1 MYMMSLA
8 LVLPCISTISQTKTQ
23 YMTNDYFKKLLFITL
38 FFASAYSYA
47 QGVNEVLKASQFGGI
62 SNVSYNPAIADN
74 RFLVD
79 INLISLGGGLENNY
93 IGLDRNTLTKHNLFS
108 DPNFQ
113 DDHLKERLNGRPK
126 RVYAGMQV
134 QGPLSF
140 MFSFG
145 KNRNNKNAI
154 GVSWHANTILNVD
167 GMDERFARSAYYGLG
182 TKADSITGFNYQ
194 NLNNKNFSAKTLA
207 WADFGITYS
216 RVVFDNG
223 NHMLKAGVTG
233 KFIVGIAG
241 GYISSK
247 NIDYRIRNYDTIDI
261 NHSDISYGHSDIIS
275 ESQITQQNVMNSLSK
290 VSFGA
295 DLGLIYEWRPDHDKF
310 QYEMD
315 CKKWWQT
322 DRNRY
327 KLAVGFSV
335 IDIGRVKFAKPG
347 NVRNYSADIQGYDV
361 ANSGI
366 TDVRTFDSVFH
377 SMPANFKA
385 DAAGEFKIW
394 LPTRF
399 NLFLDWEIY
408 KGLGLNLNSTISPVL
423 AKDFN
428 QVHYPTSVT
437 LTPRYDW
444 KWFGAYIPLS
454 YNEYGNF
461 GAGVGLRAGPLFVS
475 SSNII
480 TAFASKVTFA
490 MNIQA
495 GIKIT
500 IPNMKQKDHDKD
512 GVSNKK
518 DKCKKEKGTCLT
530 QGCPDRDGDGI
541 TDDVDK
547 CPDVPGPVETQ
558 GCPDRDKDGV
568 YDMNDS
574 CPDVAGPVELHGCP
588 DTDGDGILDK
598 NDECPTEKGPAALNG
613 CPDRDN
619 DGVADKNDAC
629 PDVPGDK
636 AHKGCPDTDGDG
648 LYDNEDSCP
657 RVKGPIENHG
667 CPYADTDGDGVLDK
681 DDACPSVFG
690 VAENKG
696 CPALS
701 KKELETVKY
710 AFDNLEFETGKDV
723 IRTKSFVSLNGLAK
737 LLIDKGYG
745 LKIEGHTD
753 NVGKADMNLDLSV
766 KRAESV
772 KKYLMSKNVDGNK
785 LETAGYGLTKPIAD
799 NKTAEGRQ
807 KNRRVEMT
815 IIFK

>member
-1 MYMMSLA
+1 MTKNYLKPILSICILLA
-8 LVLPCISTISQTKTQ
+8 WLSST
-23 YMTNDYFKKLLFITL
+23 
-38 FFASAYSYA
+38 A
-47 QGVNEVLKASQFGGI
+47 QVNEVLKASQFGGI

-79 INLISLGGGLENNY
+79 INLISLGVGVENNY
-93 IGLDRNTLTKHNLFS
+93 IGLQPGTLTKHSLFN

-113 DDHLKERLNGRPK
+113 TDHLQERLNGRPK
-126 RVYAGMQV
+126 RVFFGAQI

-145 KNRNNKNAI
+145 KNRSNKNAI
-154 GVSWHANTILNVD
+154 GVSWHANSIMNID
-167 GMDERFARSAYYGLG
+167 GMGEGFARSAYYGLG
-182 TKADSITGFNYQ
+182 HKADSITGFNYK

-216 RVVFDNG
+216 RVVYDKG
-223 NHMLKAGVTG
+223 PHMIKAGVTG
-233 KFIVGIAG
+233 KFIVGVAG
-241 GYISSK
+241 GYVSSK

-261 NHSDISYGHSDIIS
+261 NHSDISYGHSDLIS
-275 ESQITQQNVMNSLSK
+275 QNSPSRNDVMNGLSK
-290 VSFGA
+290 VTFGA
-295 DLGLIYEWRPDHDKF
+295 DLGMIYEWRPDKEKY
-310 QYEMD
+310 QYDMD
-315 CKKWWQT
+315 CKKWW
-322 DRNRY
+322 DNGVNKY

-347 NVRNYSADIQGYDV
+347 NVRSYSADIQGYDV

-366 TDVRTFDSVFH
+366 TNVHTFDSVFH
-377 SMPANFKA
+377 SLPANFKA
-385 DAAGEFKIW
+385 DQAGDFKIW

-408 KGLGLNLNSTISPVL
+408 KGLGVNLNTTISPVL
-423 AKDFN
+423 AKDYN
-428 QVHYPTSVT
+428 QVHYPTSVS
-437 LTPRYDW
+437 LTPRFDW
-444 KWFGAYIPLS
+444 KWIGVYLPLN

-461 GAGVGLRAGPLFVS
+461 GAGAGLRAGPFFVT
-475 SSNII
+475 SSNLI
-480 TAFASKVTFA
+480 TVFAQKATFA

-495 GIKIT
+495 GVKIT
-500 IPNMKQKDHDKD
+500 IPNLRQHDHDKD

-518 DKCKKEKGTCLT
+518 DKCKKEKGPCATH
-530 QGCPDRDGDGI
+530 GCPDRDGDGV
-541 TDDVDK
+541 VDSEDQ
-547 CPDVPGPVETQ
+547 CPDVPGPAETH
-558 GCPDRDKDGV
+558 GCPDRDHDGV

-574 CPDVAGPVELHGCP
+574 CPDVAGPKELNGCP
-588 DTDGDGILDK
+588 DTDGDGIIDK
-598 NDECPTEKGPAALNG
+598 YDECPTEKGPKELNG
-613 CPDRDN
+613 CPDRDG
-619 DGVADKNDAC
+619 DGVADKYDAC

-648 LYDNEDSCP
+648 IYDNEDSCP

-667 CPYADTDGDGVLDK
+667 CPWPDTDGDGILDK
-681 DDACPSVFG
+681 DDACPNVFG
-690 VAENKG
+690 VIENHG

-723 IRTKSFVSLNGLAK
+723 IRTKSFLSLNALAK
-737 LLIDKGYG
+737 LLVDKGYG

-753 NVGKADMNLDLSV
+753 NVGKPDMNMELSR
-766 KRAESV
+766 KRADAV
-772 KKYLMSKNVDGNK
+772 NLMSKSVNGSK

-799 NKTAEGRQ
+799 NKTAAGRQ